1 MKKIIITLLTFL
13 FLTSCGYAPIYSS
26 KNFDFRL
33 KKVLKLKDNQLNNK
47 IERKLKNFSNQE
59 SQKIISLKVDTQK
72 KINILAKDSKGDPSR
87 FEMVI
92 STKLEIAYGQSQN
105 KIRSFQER
113 FNYNKNINKFEFNQ
127 YEKEIEDLLIDKN
140 IDRIII
146 YLSKI

>member
-13 FLTSCGYAPIYSS
+13 FLTSCGYAPIYST

-33 KKVLKLKDNQLNNK
+33 KKVSKLKDNRLNNK
-47 IERKLKNFSNQE
+47 MERKLKNFSNQE

-105 KIRSFQER
+105 MIRSFQER

>member
-1 MKKIIITLLTFL
+1 
-13 FLTSCGYAPIYSS
+13 
-26 KNFDFRL
+26 
-33 KKVLKLKDNQLNNK
+33 
-47 IERKLKNFSNQE
+47 
-59 SQKIISLKVDTQK
+59 
-72 KINILAKDSKGDPSR
+72 
-87 FEMVI
+87 MVI